1 MPAIDVCF
9 SPALLPFY
17 DITEKVVVMIDIF
30 RASSSICYGFEN
42 GALEIIPVS
51 TVDGCLAYRGKEY
64 LLAAERD
71 GRVVEGF
78 DFGNSPFSYTREKVE
93 GKKIVLT
100 TTNGTYAIEQ
110 AANAAQ
116 IVIGSFLNL
125 SALCTMLTGT
135 GRDVLLLCAGWKNKF
150 NLEDT
155 VFAGAVVSTLKHTF
169 SLRGDSAVA
178 AMDLFELYKDDLR
191 MIIDKSSH
199 SQRLKNLGIEQDV
212 LFCLKTDICQV
223 VPVLKNGVLY
233 IPEGSF
239 PCC

>member
-1 MPAIDVCF
+1 MAGIDVCF

-17 DITEKVVVMIDIF
+17 TLGEKVVVMIDIF

-51 TVDGCLAYRGKEY
+51 TIEECLAYAGQGY

-71 GRVVEGF
+71 GQVVEGF

-110 AANAAQ
+110 AGNAAE

-125 SALCTMLTGT
+125 SALCTMLRAS

-155 VFAGAVVSTLKHTF
+155 VFAGAVVAALKADFT
-169 SLRGDSAVA
+169 LRGDSAVA
-178 AMDLFELYKDDLR
+178 AMDLYELYKDDLSL
-191 MIIDKSSH
+191 IIDKSSH
-199 SQRLKNLGIEQDV
+199 SQRLKNLGIEKDV
-212 LFCLKTDICQV
+212 LFCLETDICQR

-233 IPEGSF
+233 IPEGSL
-239 PCC
+239 PGV